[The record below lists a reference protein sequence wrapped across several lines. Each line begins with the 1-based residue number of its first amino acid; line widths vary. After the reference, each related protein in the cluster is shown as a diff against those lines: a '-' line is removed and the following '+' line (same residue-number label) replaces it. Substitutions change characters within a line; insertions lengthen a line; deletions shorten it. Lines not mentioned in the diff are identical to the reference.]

1 MFTLLTKQRPHSKVQ
16 FIKHYVNLVKALKW
30 WRRID
35 DPEGK
40 QPKSSPLEH
49 LIGQSFPEA
58 IDSVAEGIMLTL
70 EKLLLIIKRSR
81 KCQIMG
87 FLNMMFSIDYQ
98 EQEYEAFY
106 ERVKEAANMG
116 REALDAETVFE
127 SATAWRK

>member
-1 MFTLLTKQRPHSKVQ
+1 M
-16 FIKHYVNLVKALKW
+16 
-30 WRRID
+30 
-35 DPEGK
+35 
-40 QPKSSPLEH
+40 
-49 LIGQSFPEA
+49 LI
-58 IDSVAEGIMLTL
+58 L
-70 EKLLLIIKRSR
+70 EKLIIKRSR

-127 SATAWRK
+127 STTAWRK